1 MRIIFLFCLMCL
13 CVVGCESSY
22 TSKTYTYYE
31 LIHSPGQLKV
41 GDRIKIVTKDDVAI
55 EGTII
60 RMSDDGLVIS
70 DDEKGNQRLWWA
82 DVHVM
87 HKVRTTVTQ
96 EE

>member
-1 MRIIFLFCLMCL
+1 MRLGLLFCVLCL
-13 CVVGCESSY
+13 CVVACESTYKSQ
-22 TSKTYTYYE
+22 TYTYYE
-31 LIHSPGQLKV
+31 LVHSPGQLKV
-41 GDRIKIVTKDDVAI
+41 GDRIKIVTTDDVAI

-70 DDEKGNQRLWWA
+70 DDEKGNQRLWWE

-87 HKVRTTVTQ
+87 HKVKKTVTK